1 MHRVE
6 QDRRARPWRDPDES
20 GGRAAGPAQEPSS
33 PWDDPG
39 VILAIVLA
47 IALAANLLLLVL
59 GMD

>member
-1 MHRVE
+1 MQRVVKE
-6 QDRRARPWRDPDES
+6 RGARPWRGPDDS
-20 GGRAAGPAQEPSS
+20 GGKAAGPAQDPSS

-47 IALAANLLLLVL
+47 IALAANLLLLVF